1 MLKLLLVGFFI
12 STSSALAKEK
22 PAQPTS
28 EIPAKREFPL
38 NPETNPCQDFHQYVC
53 SKAEESFKL
62 REDRSS
68 HTFAFDDSRERL
80 LKVKQTFMK
89 ELPKKKN
96 LDNRTEQVRDY
107 YMACM
112 NTSAR
117 AKAEKAEVKRM
128 SQEISKIKTT
138 SELMQYSHKTLPQ
151 GFGNLIHMWPVANK
165 DNAKVVDAAILASLM
180 NLRDHKYYEQ
190 ADLMAAYEKHLAL
203 FLQTVSKSLK
213 SEDATRRAQAM
224 ISLEKNFVKEYPVSA
239 VRQKRWSE
247 KRVSKQEDLIKKF
260 PALHLG
266 DILKHAPDQVLIS
279 TPIPESLEFLNNNL
293 EKYSLETWKDI
304 YLYRALSDYMD
315 EAYPKYFKNR
325 FEFSKNFFGGPNKRP
340 ELQERCTTEVSNRF
354 TMEAD
359 AALIDQVFP
368 HFEEEKIQEVGKRI
382 RNSILEGL
390 NKNKWLSAKAKK
402 EAIKK
407 IETARL
413 QLVKPHTDR
422 EWDFYPIKKY
432 STKNYMHNAHLF
444 NEARWEK
451 ALQELSEPANQDAW
465 SMGPLTVNAYYS
477 RSDNKFVLPIGILQ
491 YPFFDKDGPII
502 ENLGAVGAVIG
513 HELGHGIDDSGS
525 KFDATGSLRQWMSAK
540 DLKEFDQRGQKM
552 IDQFNE
558 IEHDGKLTLGEN
570 VADLVGV
577 TFAYN
582 AAFPNGKGA
591 LDDKKKFFEA
601 YGRVWCSVVRPDFDK
616 MRRRTDPHSSG
627 KARINEQVKHQ
638 PGFAEAYQCKPGDKM
653 TLPEKE
659 RIQIW

>member
-1 MLKLLLVGFFI
+1 
-12 STSSALAKEK
+12 
-22 PAQPTS
+22 
-28 EIPAKREFPL
+28 
-38 NPETNPCQDFHQYVC
+38 
-53 SKAEESFKL
+53 
-62 REDRSS
+62 
-68 HTFAFDDSRERL
+68 
-80 LKVKQTFMK
+80 
-89 ELPKKKN
+89 
-96 LDNRTEQVRDY
+96 
-107 YMACM
+107 
-112 NTSAR
+112 
-117 AKAEKAEVKRM
+117 
-128 SQEISKIKTT
+128 
-138 SELMQYSHKTLPQ
+138 
-151 GFGNLIHMWPVANK
+151 
-165 DNAKVVDAAILASLM
+165 
-180 NLRDHKYYEQ
+180 
-190 ADLMAAYEKHLAL
+190 
-203 FLQTVSKSLK
+203 
-213 SEDATRRAQAM
+213 
-224 ISLEKNFVKEYPVSA
+224 
-239 VRQKRWSE
+239 
-247 KRVSKQEDLIKKF
+247 
-260 PALHLG
+260 
-266 DILKHAPDQVLIS
+266 
-279 TPIPESLEFLNNNL
+279 
-293 EKYSLETWKDI
+293 
-304 YLYRALSDYMD
+304 
-315 EAYPKYFKNR
+315 
-325 FEFSKNFFGGPNKRP
+325 
-340 ELQERCTTEVSNRF
+340 
-354 TMEAD
+354 
-359 AALIDQVFP
+359 
-368 HFEEEKIQEVGKRI
+368 
-382 RNSILEGL
+382 
-390 NKNKWLSAKAKK
+390 
-402 EAIKK
+402 
-407 IETARL
+407 
-413 QLVKPHTDR
+413 
-422 EWDFYPIKKY
+422 
-432 STKNYMHNAHLF
+432 MHNAHLF

>member
-1 MLKLLLVGFFI
+1 MLKVLFI
-12 STSSALAKEK
+12 ASLISSVAVAKEAAPK
-22 PAQPTS
+22 PSS

-38 NPETNPCQDFHQYVC
+38 NTEVNPCEDFHQYVC
-53 SKAEESFKL
+53 SKAENAFKL

-80 LKVKQTFMK
+80 LKIKQSFMK
-89 ELPKKKN
+89 ELPQKKD
-96 LDNRTEQVRDY
+96 LDARTEQVRDY

-117 AKAEKAEVKRM
+117 AKAEKTEVTRM
-128 SQEISKIKTT
+128 TEEIAQLKSAG
-138 SELMQYSHKTLPQ
+138 ELIQYSHKNLPQ
-151 GFGNLIHMWPVANK
+151 GFGNFINLWPVANH
-165 DNAKVVDAAILASLM
+165 DNAKVVDAALISSLM

-190 ADLMAAYEKHLAL
+190 ADLLHAYEKHLTL
-203 FLQTVSKSLK
+203 FLQTISKKLK
-213 SEDATRRAQAM
+213 YEEAVRRAKAM
-224 ISLEKNFVKEYPVSA
+224 IELEKDFVKEYPPSA

-247 KRVSKQEDLIKKF
+247 KRVSKQKDLIKRY
-260 PALHLG
+260 PALQL
-266 DILKHAPDQVLIS
+266 DLILNYAPDNVLVS
-279 TPIPESLEFLNNNL
+279 TPVPESLEFLNKNL

-304 YLYRALSDYMD
+304 YLYRALSDLMD

-325 FEFSKNFFGGPNKRP
+325 FEFAKNFFGGPNTRP
-340 ELQERCTTEVSNRF
+340 DLQERCTTEASNRF

-359 AALIDQVFP
+359 AALIEKVFP

-382 RNSILEGL
+382 RQSILDGL
-390 NKNKWLSAKAKK
+390 KKNKWLSAKAKK
-402 EAIKK
+402 EALKK

-413 QLVKPHTDR
+413 QLVKPQNDR

-432 STKNYMHNAHLF
+432 SSTNYVHNIHLF
-444 NEARWEK
+444 SEARWEK
-451 ALQELSEPANQDAW
+451 SMQELREPTNQDAW

-491 YPFFDKDGPII
+491 FPFFDKDGPII

-513 HELGHGIDDSGS
+513 HELGHGIDDSGA
-525 KFDATGSLRQWMSAK
+525 KFDSSGSLRQWMSEK
-540 DLKEFDQRGQKM
+540 DIKEFDQRGQKM
-552 IDQFNE
+552 IDQFNDA
-558 IEHDGKLTLGEN
+558 EHDGKLTLGEN

-582 AAFPNGKGA
+582 AAFPNGQGA

-601 YGRVWCSVVRPDFDK
+601 YGRVWCTVIRPDFDK
-616 MRRRTDPHSSG
+616 MRRRTDPHASG

-638 PGFAEAYQCKPGDKM
+638 PGFAQAYQCKPEDKM